1 MRDDIEGFL
10 DLYESYNYMVFD
22 TETTLIDKDK
32 SVYAYPPEFILGVV
46 YNSYLRTFPDEE
58 RYQNYRDKVNLN
70 KFFTTGPLNKF
81 ITVGH
86 NLPFDLLII
95 GINNPAKLGGF
106 YWDTA
111 IAEYE
116 MYAQHSLYPSLQ
128 SLADKYCPGEYKE
141 SSVSEMIKSGVCP
154 KDIPKDLLEE
164 YCKQDVNLTNKIF
177 VAQMEEFKL
186 FPRNLQNL
194 ILQRMKYRM
203 ITHEMSCNGMMMD
216 REMIDNASG
225 SLASV
230 EGVFHASLVSLMS
243 SCMPFAPI
251 QDINPNSSQQLSGTL
266 FGVGTYKVK
275 KNHPTG
281 EVYKSGPRKGEPKTK
296 IVENEHHYM
305 RHFAPKGI
313 LIRDYSTSEENLLEI
328 QKSCRGSPTDSFIE
342 LILGYRKIV
351 KERVTYFKGYAEVAR
366 DGDPYISIH
375 TEFKHTATPTGRIS
389 SAKPNIQNLKSD

>member
-1 MRDDIEGFL
+1 MRDDIDGFL
-10 DLYESYNYMVFD
+10 DLYDKKSYIVYDV
-22 TETTLIDKDK
+22 ETTLIDKDK
-32 SVYAYPPEFILGVV
+32 SVYAYPPEFILAVGLEV
-46 YNSYLRTFPDEE
+46 YLRKKYDDYCTWYDRELSY
-58 RYQNYRDKVNLN
+58 RY
-70 KFFTTGPLNKF
+70 FTLGDLSQF
-81 ITVGH
+81 IVVGH
-86 NLPFDLLII
+86 NLTFDLLVS
-95 GINNPAKLGGF
+95 GIENPAALNGF

-116 MYAQHSLYPSLQ
+116 MYAQGILYPSLQ
-128 SLADKYCPGEYKE
+128 DLADKYCPGEYKE
-141 SSVSEMIKSGVCP
+141 STVSEMIKSGVCP
-154 KDIPKDLLEE
+154 KDIPKDMLEE

-177 VAQMEEFKL
+177 IAQMERFKEY
-186 FPRNLQNL
+186 PKTQQNL

-203 ITHEMSCNGMMMD
+203 VTHEMSCNGMMMD

-243 SCMPFAPI
+243 SCMPFVSPE
-251 QDINPNSSQQLSGTL
+251 DINPNSSQQLAGVL

-296 IVENEHHYM
+296 IVENEHHYI
-305 RHFAPKGI
+305 RSFAPKGI
-313 LIRDYSTSEENLLEI
+313 LIRDYSTSEESLLEI
-328 QKSCRGSPTDSFIE
+328 QKSCRGTPTDSFIE

-351 KERVTYFKGYAEVAR
+351 KERVTYFKGYSEIAR

>member
-10 DLYESYNYMVFD
+10 DLYESNDYMVFD

-46 YNSYLRTFPDEE
+46 YNRFLTSVPDES
-58 RYQNYRDKVNLN
+58 RYEAYIHPLTFNRY
-70 KFFTTGPLNKF
+70 FTSGSLRKF

-86 NLPFDLLII
+86 NLTFDLLII
-95 GINNPAKLGGF
+95 WINNPAKLDGF

-116 MYAQHSLYPSLQ
+116 MYAQHALYPSLQ

-177 VAQMEEFKL
+177 IAQMEQFKL
-186 FPRNLQNL
+186 YPRNLQSL

-216 REMIDNASG
+216 REMIQNADANLG
-225 SLASV
+225 LV
-230 EGVFHASLVSLMS
+230 ESTQEVILKSKMQPHMIMADFD
-243 SCMPFAPI
+243 
-251 QDINPNSSQQLSGTL
+251 DINPSSNQQIAGVLY
-266 FGVGTYKVK
+266 GVGTYKTTHVET
-275 KNHPTG
+275 TG
-281 EVYKSGPRKGEPKTK
+281 EVYKSGPKKGFAKTRQVIQAHGYSHCLYGK
-296 IVENEHHYM
+296 T
-305 RHFAPKGI
+305 AKG
-313 LIRDYSTSEENLLEI
+313 DVDTSEETLKRIIKSGCSPLCKDFVENLLE
-328 QKSCRGSPTDSFIE
+328 
-342 LILGYRKIV
+342 YRSIS
-351 KERVTYFKGYAEVAR
+351 KERRTYFKGYSEIAR

-375 TEFKHTATPTGRIS
+375 TEFKHSSTPTGRIS